1 MLHMA
6 ATVQKV
12 LECARKEIGVK
23 EEPANSNNVK
33 YNTWYYGRD
42 VSGARYPWCAV
53 WVWWVFGQCGGSK
66 LLNAGKKT
74 ASCSV
79 LADYAKR
86 KNLWITG
93 NYQPGDLVFMNFSG
107 TKATQHIGI
116 VESVKDGVL
125 YTIEGNTSSDDN
137 GSQSNGGMVTRKKR
151 ALKYIVGGYR
161 PKYATEAILKPVTA
175 TCYIVKDGDTGTH
188 VKALQALLNANGV
201 AKLTTD
207 GECGSKTVA
216 AIKQFQSNNKLQV
229 DGVAGKNTWNALLK

>member
-1 MLHMA
+1 MSTKIQEILTCA
-6 ATVQKV
+6 A
-12 LECARKEIGVK
+12 KEIGTK
-23 EEPANSNNVK
+23 ESPANSNKVK
-33 YNTWYYGRD
+33 YNTWYYGRA
-42 VSGARYPWCAV
+42 VSGSSYPWCAV
-53 WVWWVFGQCGGSK
+53 WVQWIFAQCGCSS
-66 LLNAGKKT
+66 LLNNGSRT
-74 ASCSV
+74 ASCST
-79 LADYAKR
+79 LATYAK
-86 KNLWITG
+86 KHSLWITG

-161 PKYATEAILKPVTA
+161 PQYATEAILKSVTA

-188 VKALQALLNANGV
+188 VKALQALLNANGW
-201 AKLTTD
+201 AKLTVD